1 MLRSAHGIYT
11 MLINP
16 IWLALPIAVLMD
28 RYLGEPTRW
37 HPLVGFGRAA
47 QGLERRLN
55 TSLTPPHRSIATG
68 ALAWLIMVGA
78 VVTAIHVGKALLPM
92 PSWLMDA
99 LALWLALGGKSLQ
112 QHVSAV
118 VRPLQQQDLTTARWA
133 LSRIVSRDTAAL
145 DEQGIARA
153 TIETTLENGA
163 DAIFASLF
171 WFMVGMPLGLAAELV
186 LMHRAVNTLDAMWG
200 YKNSRFLTFGR
211 IAARSDDLINW
222 LPARLTALSYALV
235 GHTRSALNCWSRQ
248 ASAWDSPNA
257 GVVMA
262 SGAGALQVQLG
273 GAAQYDGHTEIR
285 PDLGCVSPAN
295 PDQII
300 AAQRLIQHSLQ
311 LWLGL
316 IGLTFLLTH
325 WSIMTGGRSS

>member
-1 MLRSAHGIYT
+1 MMNIE
-11 MLINP
+11 P
-16 IWLALPIAVLMD
+16 IWLALPIAVIMD
-28 RYLGEPTRW
+28 CCLGEPTRW
-37 HPLVGFGRAA
+37 HPLVGFGRIA
-47 QGLERRLN
+47 QGLEQRLN
-55 TSLTPPHRSIATG
+55 IIKTPRRSIAVG
-68 ALAWLIMVGA
+68 ALAWLIILGA
-78 VVTAIHVGKALLPM
+78 VVTVIHTGKALLPM
-92 PSWLMDA
+92 PSWIIDT

-118 VRPLQQQDLTTARWA
+118 VRPLQQQDLVTARWA
-133 LSRIVSRDTAAL
+133 LSRIVSRDTASL

-171 WFMVGMPLGLAAELV
+171 WFVVGMPLGLAAELV

-222 LPARLTALSYALV
+222 LPARLTAISYALV

-248 ASAWDSPNA
+248 AAAWDSPNA
-257 GVVMA
+257 GVVMS

-273 GAAQYDGHTEIR
+273 GAAQYNGRIEIR
-285 PDLGCVSPAN
+285 PVLGCGRPAN
-295 PDQII
+295 AEQMI
-300 AAQRLIQHSLQ
+300 AAQRFIQRTLQ
-311 LWLGL
+311 LWLGVIAL
-316 IGLTFLLTH
+316 MFLLIN
-325 WSIMTGGRSS
+325 WSMLTGGRSS

>member
-1 MLRSAHGIYT
+1 

-16 IWLALPIAVLMD
+16 IWLALPIGIVMD
-28 RYLGEPTRW
+28 RLLGELTRW
-37 HPLVGFGRAA
+37 HPLIGFGSAA

-55 TSLTPPHRSIATG
+55 ITTPHQSIATG
-68 ALAWLIMVGA
+68 AVAWLIMVGSVVA
-78 VVTAIHVGKALLPM
+78 VISVGKALLPIS
-92 PSWLMDA
+92 SWIIDA
-99 LALWLALGGKSLQ
+99 LALWLALGSKSLQ

-118 VRPLQQQDLTTARWA
+118 VRPLQQQDLATARWA
-133 LSRIVSRDTAAL
+133 LSRIVSRDAAAL

-171 WFMVGMPLGLAAELV
+171 WFVVGMPLGLAAELV
-186 LMHRAVNTLDAMWG
+186 LLHRAVNTLDAMWG

-222 LPARLTALSYALV
+222 LPARLTAMSYALV
-235 GHTRSALNCWSRQ
+235 GHTRSALTCWQHQ
-248 ASAWDSPNA
+248 AAAWDSPNA

-262 SGAGALQVQLG
+262 SGAGALQVRLG
-273 GAAQYDGHTEIR
+273 GLAQYDGHVETR
-285 PDLGCVSPAN
+285 PTLGCGRPAT

-300 AAQRLIQHSLQ
+300 AAQRLIQRSLQ

-316 IGLTFLLTH
+316 IALIFLLTH